1 MTNDELIAAVKVRDM
16 ERETEA
22 FLRNR
27 DLLRGKT
34 PDEPHY
40 RPPMDPPLP
49 LSLAKEFRQTL

>member
-1 MTNDELIAAVKVRDM
+1 MTNDELIATAKVRDM
-16 ERETEA
+16 ERDARA

-27 DLLRGKT
+27 ALVKDAVEE
-34 PDEPHY
+34 EPHY